1 MKMSEYQQLFLS
13 EAQEILNSLNNLL
26 VRLEKDPQD
35 SALLE
40 ELFRQ
45 SHTLKSM
52 AQSMRY
58 ENMAK
63 LTHSLEEVLSFLRSG
78 KIKAKKQIM
87 GLLFESVDLLSDL
100 THAVGK
106 GKAKKIEV
114 LPLLERFDDII
125 STFPQE
131 GRKPSQESKLKS
143 KPDDIDPFSFGDVQ
157 TVRVPLAQLDGLMDL
172 TGEMVINRN
181 RFAQIAQTIEDDALQ
196 ETVAEMCRLTSQ
208 LQSQMLKVRLVPLN
222 YIFTP
227 YPRMVRDIAIDQNKE
242 VDLLI
247 EGGHIGLDRSIQDEI
262 NEPLLHLLKNAVMHG
277 IEEPKERE
285 NLNKPRRG
293 KIKLC
298 AKRER
303 NFVVLELSD
312 DGRGI
317 DTEEIKEVALKTGL
331 ITKEELSTLTP
342 KEVLKLVTYP
352 GYSGAKKV
360 TEAAG
365 RGVGLNASRTKVESF
380 GGTLDIDTRPN
391 EGTTLS
397 IKLPLTMAIAEVM
410 LVGVADETYCIPLS
424 YIAETIKISAREIK
438 TVGYREMI
446 AYRDGVL
453 PLISLREKFG
463 FQSSRVLPSAS
474 DIRSRI
480 STILVVV
487 VEIGPKKAGLVVDRL
502 LGQQET
508 VIKPL
513 TGILKEIKG
522 ASGATIL
529 DTGKTALVVDIGSL
543 L

>member
-1 MKMSEYQQLFLS
+1 MKISEYQQLFLS
-13 EAQEILNSLNNLL
+13 ESQEILNSLNNLL
-26 VRLEKDPQD
+26 IGLEKDPQD
-35 SALLE
+35 SALLH

-52 AQSMRY
+52 AQSMGY
-58 ENMAK
+58 KDMST

-78 KIKAKKQIM
+78 KTKVKKQTM

-100 THAVGK
+100 THAVEEGK
-106 GKAKKIEV
+106 SKEIEV
-114 LPLLERFDDII
+114 LPILERFDEII

-131 GRKPSQESKLKS
+131 GKKPSPKSKQKS
-143 KPDDIDPFSFGDVQ
+143 KPDDNETSSVEEVQ
-157 TVRVPLAQLDGLMDL
+157 TVRVPLSQLDGLMDL

-181 RFAQIAQTIEDDALQ
+181 RFARIAQSLEHDALK
-196 ETVAEMCRLTSQ
+196 EMIAEMSRLTSQ
-208 LQSQMLKVRLVPLN
+208 LQLQMLKVRLVPLN

-247 EGGHIGLDRSIQDEI
+247 EGGDIGLDRSIQNEI
-262 NEPLLHLLKNAVMHG
+262 NEPLLHLLKNAVIHG

-285 NLNKPRRG
+285 RLNKPRRG
-293 KIKLC
+293 KIKLS

-303 NFVVLELSD
+303 NSAVLELSD
-312 DGRGI
+312 DGQGI
-317 DTEEIKEVALKTGL
+317 DTKDVKEIALKTGM
-331 ITKEELSTLTP
+331 ITKEELAALTP

-360 TEAAG
+360 TEGAG
-365 RGVGLNASRTKVESF
+365 RGVGLNAARTKIESL
-380 GGTLDIDTRPN
+380 GGTLEIDTRPN
-391 EGTTLS
+391 EGTTLF
-397 IKLPLTMAIAEVM
+397 IKLPLTMAIAETM
-410 LVGVADETYCIPLS
+410 RVGIADETYCIPLS

-438 TVGYREMI
+438 TVGYGEMI
-446 AYRDGVL
+446 AYRDSVL
-453 PLISLREKFG
+453 PLISLREKLG
-463 FQSSRVLPSAS
+463 FSSSRVRSSAS
-474 DIRSRI
+474 DVSSRI
-480 STILVVV
+480 SSILVVV
-487 VEIGPKKAGLVVDRL
+487 VEIGSKKAGLVVDRL

-513 TGILKEIKG
+513 TGILEKIKG

-529 DTGKTALVVDIGSL
+529 STGKTALILDIGSL